1 MTCRPTRYPANTTP
15 RQAESAMLA
24 SVNVTIYHNPKC
36 SKSRRALE
44 LIRGRGIEP
53 TIIEY
58 LEQPPSASELEDL
71 LKKLG
76 LEPRALI
83 RTGEADYEASGLA
96 APTLTREQLVA
107 GLAAH
112 PRLIERPLVV
122 NGSRAV
128 VGRPPEK
135 VLELL

>member
-1 MTCRPTRYPANTTP
+1 MT
-15 RQAESAMLA
+15 
-24 SVNVTIYHNPKC
+24 VTIYHNPSC

-44 LIRGRGIEP
+44 LIRERGIEP

-58 LEQPPSASELEDL
+58 LERPPSASELDDIL
-71 LKKLG
+71 NKLA

-83 RTGEADYEASGLA
+83 RTTEPDYAASGLA
-96 APTLTREQLVA
+96 APSLTREQLVL

-112 PRLIERPLVV
+112 PRLIERPIVV
-122 NGSRAV
+122 NGPRAV